1 MTGTTGSD
9 GAGSSASGA
18 GPIGDV
24 QWYIARDGQQHGPL
38 SDAEMRLFVEGAHL
52 RPTDLIWRPGF
63 SEWRPALQVFPP
75 RPQVPVDPPLPRSAP
90 ASTASSGP
98 QPQAQ
103 QPNPQ
108 PQTQTQQT
116 PAAPKANDAG
126 RMAAGMSSAG
136 RQQSTARPTAAAQPG
151 PAGPQPYQQSD
162 PRTQPGTRSQA
173 PHTAD
178 MTSAGRP
185 QTGPATMGPAASTAG
200 TAVTRSSAEYAD
212 EDEYEPPRRSRAK
225 TLVLATVLIA
235 SIGASGWFIANNK
248 DSLMQMLGAGS
259 GGARQDAKVPV
270 IKSEPAVTASLQKPK
285 AAVTAPAAPPPVPEP
300 TDADI
305 ATIDQVL
312 QKRQLWSYLKA
323 QFPDWY
329 GERIKEAARL
339 AVQKKPDREVTKLLV
354 EGMVAHRRKN
364 ADLALKA
371 STERHRAIA
380 AAFLDN
386 LQALSGRSADT
397 CYRFISQGE
406 ASPVIVDILNDPAAA
421 PTVEA
426 QVLRIFEAITEGKGQ
441 PAAHERPKKEDYD
454 VLAAQLGKLGWS
466 QADLQMFADPKA
478 LSAAPPARVCQM
490 VRDWFK
496 AHVEITDGAVQ
507 ERLLFETLRPVVAG

>member
-1 MTGTTGSD
+1 MSGTTGSD

-75 RPQVPVDPPLPRSAP
+75 RPQVPVDPPLPRGAAGTAP
-90 ASTASSGP
+90 T
-98 QPQAQ
+98 PQAQ

-108 PQTQTQQT
+108 AQPQQS
-116 PAAPKANDAG
+116 ASAPMASDAG

-136 RQQSTARPTAAAQPG
+136 RQQTGARPAATAQPG
-151 PAGPQPYQQSD
+151 PAAQQPYQQSD
-162 PRTQPGTRSQA
+162 PRTQPGARSQA
-173 PHTAD
+173 PRTA
-178 MTSAGRP
+178 A
-185 QTGPATMGPAASTAG
+185 AMGPASSTAA
-200 TAVTRSSAEYAD
+200 TAVTRSPAEYAD
-212 EDEYEPPRRSRAK
+212 EDEDEAPRRSRAK
-225 TLVLATVLIA
+225 TLVLATVLIG

-259 GGARQDAKVPV
+259 GGPRQSAKVPV

-285 AAVTAPAAPPPVPEP
+285 TAVTAPAAPPPAPEP
-300 TDADI
+300 TEADI
-305 ATIDQVL
+305 AAVDQVL
-312 QKRQLWSYLKA
+312 QKRQLWTYLKT

-371 STERHRAIA
+371 STDRHRAIA

-406 ASPVIVDILNDPAAA
+406 SSPVIVDILNDPGAA

-426 QVLRIFEAITEGKGQ
+426 QVLRIFEAIAEGKAQ
-441 PAAHERPKKEDYD
+441 PAAHDRPKKEDYD